1 MINEKISFVIPCYR
15 SETVIESVVCD
26 IEKTVKTRP
35 NYDHEIILVN
45 DGSPDNT
52 YDVLQKI
59 AKENKSVKIVNL
71 AKNFGQASAIM
82 AGYHYITGDL
92 IINLDDDGQTNP
104 KELFKLVDKIHEGF
118 DVVYARYPEKK
129 HSLFRNFGTKVN
141 DVMADHFIGKPRD
154 LVFTSYFCT
163 KRFVVDEVLRYDKPF
178 PYIDGLLLRVTNRV
192 CAVEIQHRNREEGES
207 GYTFGKL
214 LSLWLDGFTAF
225 SLKPLRIATVMG
237 FIVAMIGF
245 LYGVVT
251 IIRRIVEP
259 IEETGWASLMA
270 ATVFIG
276 GMIMVM
282 LGFVGEYIG
291 RIYISQNN
299 APQYVVRNTL
309 NVDKTHDE

>member
-1 MINEKISFVIPCYR
+1 
-15 SETVIESVVCD
+15 
-26 IEKTVKTRP
+26 
-35 NYDHEIILVN
+35 
-45 DGSPDNT
+45 
-52 YDVLQKI
+52 
-59 AKENKSVKIVNL
+59 
-71 AKNFGQASAIM
+71 
-82 AGYHYITGDL
+82 DL
-92 IINLDDDGQTNP
+92 IINLDDDGQTDP
-104 KELFKLVDKIHEGF
+104 KELFKLVDGVHGGL
-118 DVVYARYPEKK
+118 DVVYAKYPDKK

-141 DVMADHFIGKPRD
+141 DIMADMFIGKPRD
-154 LVFTSYFCT
+154 LVFTSYFCA
-163 KRFVVDEVLRYDKPF
+163 KRFVIDEVLRYDKPF